1 MSNVKIMKRLV
12 VLVKPLILYMILAI
26 TLGVLGFL
34 ASTFITVLA
43 GYILLDI
50 ISLKVG
56 VFVLILLGITRGFL
70 RYGEQ
75 ASNHYIAFKLLALIR
90 DKIFA
95 VLRKLAPAK
104 LEVKDKGNLIS
115 IITSDIE
122 LLEVFYAHT
131 ISPIAIAIIMSIIMT
146 LFIASF
152 NALLGIVALVAYVSV
167 GYLLPVYISKKSAN
181 YGKEFRDQSGEL
193 SSFVLD
199 SLRGIN
205 EIIQFGKGEVRTDEI
220 VKQTEEL
227 SEKEKKLKEVMSINL
242 ATSNLLVI
250 SFSVLMAIV
259 SSSLYLSGMIGFD
272 GVVIPTIAMFSSF
285 GPVIAL
291 ANLGSTLQV
300 TFAAGERV
308 LNILDEEPLVKDITG
323 KTEINAN
330 EINAK
335 GITFSYDKDEILQ
348 NVDLNVTKNK
358 ITGIVGKSGSG
369 KSTLLKLFMRFW
381 EIDEGKI
388 DFDNTNINDV
398 NTDNLRDMESFVTQS
413 TVLFNDSIKNNIKI
427 SKLNATDE
435 EVIEAAKKAS
445 IHDFIVTLKDGYD
458 TNIGELGDLLS
469 SGEKQRIGLAR
480 TFLHDS
486 NFIFLD
492 EPTSN
497 LDTLNEAIVLKS
509 VKEEAKDK
517 SVVIVTHRDSTLSI
531 ADSVYKM
538 DEGRVS

>member
-1 MSNVKIMKRLV
+1 MSNINIMKRLI
-12 VLVKPLILYMILAI
+12 VLVKPLITYMILAI

-43 GYILLDI
+43 GYILLDM

-56 VFVLILLGITRGFL
+56 IFVLIILGISRGFL

-90 DKIFA
+90 DKVFT

-131 ISPIAIAIIMSIIMT
+131 ISPIAIAIIMSLIMT
-146 LFIASF
+146 IFIGTFS
-152 NALLGIVALVAYVSV
+152 LILGVIALVAYISV
-167 GYLLPVYISKKSAN
+167 GYILPVYISKKSEN
-181 YGKEFRDQSGEL
+181 FGRDFRDTSGEL

-199 SLRGIN
+199 SLRGLS
-205 EIIQFGKGEVRTDEI
+205 EIIQFGKGESRTEEI
-220 VKQTEEL
+220 VYKTKVL
-227 SEKEKKLKEVMSINL
+227 SQKEKRLKSVMSINI
-242 ATSNLLVI
+242 AISNLLVI
-250 SFSVLMAIV
+250 GFSLVMAI
-259 SSSLYLSGMIGFD
+259 SSSILYMNGYIGFE
-272 GVVIPTIAMFSSF
+272 GVVIPTIAIFSSF

-323 KTEINAN
+323 KED
-330 EINAK
+330 INAK
-335 GITFSYDKDEILQ
+335 EIVANNVTFSYDTDEILKDVSVSV
-348 NVDLNVTKNK
+348 NNNK

-381 EIDEGKI
+381 EIDDGAI
-388 DFDNTNINDV
+388 ALDGTNINEV
-398 NTDNLRDMESFVTQS
+398 NTSNLRDMESFVTQS

-427 SKLNATDE
+427 SNRKATDE

-445 IHDFIVTLKDGYD
+445 IHDFIMTLKDGYD
-458 TNIGELGDLLS
+458 TNVGELGDLLS

-509 VKEEAKDK
+509 VKDVAKDK
-517 SVVIVTHRDSTLSI
+517 SIVIVTHRDSTLSI
-531 ADSVYKM
+531 ADSVYRM

>member
-1 MSNVKIMKRLV
+1 MSNIKIMKRLV
-12 VLVKPLILYMILAI
+12 VLIKPLILYMLLAI
-26 TLGVLGFL
+26 ILGVLGFV

-43 GYILLDI
+43 GYILLDMLP
-50 ISLKVG
+50 LKVG
-56 VFVLILLGITRGFL
+56 IFVLLILGITRGFL

-90 DKIFA
+90 DKVFT

-131 ISPIAIAIIMSIIMT
+131 ISPIAIAILMSLIMIV
-146 LFIASF
+146 FIGSF
-152 NALLGIVALVAYVSV
+152 NIILALIAFIAYVSV
-167 GYLLPVYISKKSAN
+167 GYLLPVYISKKSKN
-181 YGKEFRDQSGEL
+181 YGKQFRDKSGEL

-199 SLRGIN
+199 SLRGID
-205 EIIQFGKGEVRTDEI
+205 EIIQFGKGDTRTSEI
-220 VKQTEEL
+220 VTKTKEL

-242 ATSNLLVI
+242 ATSNLFVI
-250 SFSVLMAIV
+250 GFSLIMAMV
-259 SSSLYLSGMIGFD
+259 SSALYLNNMIGFE

-308 LNILDEEPLVKDITG
+308 LNILNEEPLVLDITG
-323 KTEINAN
+323 KKQIDAN

-335 GITFSYDKDEILQ
+335 NIDFSYDKDEILSG
-348 NVDLNVTKNK
+348 VSLSVKENK

-381 EIDEGKI
+381 ETDNGTIE
-388 DFDNTNINDV
+388 FDNTAINQV
-398 NTDNLRDMESFVTQS
+398 NTSNLRDMESFVTQS

-427 SKLNATDE
+427 SNLSATDE
-435 EVIEAAKKAS
+435 QVIEAAKKAS
-445 IHDFIVTLKDGYD
+445 IHDFIMTLKDGYD
-458 TNIGELGDLLS
+458 TNVGELGDLLS

-509 VKEEAKDK
+509 VKEEAKGK
-517 SVVIVTHRDSTLSI
+517 TVVIVTHRDSTLSI